1 MKLFKVLTLV
11 TGFIISAL
19 SVYAFVGGGKMP
31 AKKNIATTDGKG
43 FAVLELFTS
52 EGCSSCPPADE
63 LLAKIQQE
71 TQGKAVYLLAYHVDY
86 WNRLGWKDAFSDA
99 GFSARQRQYSE
110 WLGGTQIYTPQVIV
124 NGQAEFVGSDET
136 ALTNAIANGLA
147 ANPAT
152 TLELKAQQDGK
163 QLRLRYQATGIPKG
177 SKLLIA
183 LVQKNAQSRVKRGE
197 NAGRVLSH
205 VQIVRKIQTES
216 LNAGGT
222 GSSTMELP
230 GNFNTQGWEVL
241 CLVQNQANGN
251 ILAAARANF

>member
-1 MKLFKVLTLV
+1 V
-11 TGFIISAL
+11 
-19 SVYAFVGGGKMP
+19 VGDKTP
-31 AKKNIATTDGKG
+31 ARKNIAVAAGKG

-52 EGCSSCPPADE
+52 EGCSSCPSADE
-63 LLAKIQQE
+63 LLAKIQQK
-71 TQGKAVYLLAYHVDY
+71 TQDKAVYLLAYHVDY
-86 WNRLGWKDAFSDA
+86 WNRLGWKDVFSDA
-99 GFSARQRQYSE
+99 GFSARQRQYGE
-110 WLGGTQIYTPQVIV
+110 WLRGTQIYTPQAIV

-136 ALTNAIANGLA
+136 ALTNAIAKGLA
-147 ANPAT
+147 ANQAT
-152 TLELKAQQDGK
+152 TLELKAQQEGK

-230 GNFNTQGWEVL
+230 GNFNAHGWEVL
-241 CLVQNQANGN
+241 GLVQNRANGR
-251 ILAAARANF
+251 ILAAVRANF